1 MSLETDRD
9 NNITIKI
16 GLPENYYSEAATI
29 YTEAFYEKSKRL
41 FGSQEKMKCW
51 FKKSFNPELAIVALA
66 NDHLVGVAGIACN
79 DRRFLKLSLP
89 VCIEEFGFLPGLLKY
104 LLSEIGSEIVGLH
117 RYDRGQLL
125 LVTVAVASNMR
136 GMGVGTLLIE
146 KVCEYAKQNSLN
158 SVRLQVVDNNPK
170 ARKLYDRLG
179 FEQTKIDRNPLLKK
193 IIGVGAISTMVKQV

>member
-1 MSLETDRD
+1 
-9 NNITIKI
+9 
-16 GLPENYYSEAATI
+16 
-29 YTEAFYEKSKRL
+29 
-41 FGSQEKMKCW
+41 
-51 FKKSFNPELAIVALA
+51 
-66 NDHLVGVAGIACN
+66 
-79 DRRFLKLSLP
+79 
-89 VCIEEFGFLPGLLKY
+89 
-104 LLSEIGSEIVGLH
+104 
-117 RYDRGQLL
+117 
-125 LVTVAVASNMR
+125 MR